1 MSNFKYIYIP
11 VSTLEEHNISKESAF
26 QNSTKFQNF
35 LKNFLEETMPFSE
48 ITNIFFANNCFIFAI
63 KNKMTIEFEN
73 TSNFNDFKYFINKTP
88 FANKININDK
98 KREISILSDI
108 PPIFYNLIYEF
119 LV

>member
-11 VSTLEEHNISKESAF
+11 VSTLEENQISKESAF

-35 LKNFLEETMPFSE
+35 LKTFLNETVPFSE
-48 ITNIFFANNCFIFAI
+48 ITNVFFANNCFIFVV
-63 KNKMTIEFEN
+63 KNKTNIKFEN
-73 TSNFNDFKYFINKTP
+73 ASTFYDFKSFINTTP
-88 FANKININDK
+88 FANKIEIDDK

-108 PPIFYNLIYEF
+108 PPIFYNLLYEF